1 MDKIKK
7 IRICLISFGIFI
19 QAIGFYLSIFSE
31 TKNVTYPN
39 GITLPELFFP
49 YTLEGAILN
58 FTGPLIYWA
67 AYRYNREIKGK
78 KELLKKL
85 FWSGGD

>member
-7 IRICLISFGIFI
+7 IRIGLIAFGIFI
-19 QAIGFYLSIFSE
+19 QALGFFLSIFSE
-31 TKNVTYPN
+31 TKNVSYSN

-58 FTGPLIYWA
+58 AIGPLIYWS
-67 AYRYNREIKGK
+67 AYKYNKEIKGK

-85 FWSGGD
+85 FWSCN